1 MDPLVAIL
9 DLVKTAGVP
18 GAIALVIILRI
29 EKRLD
34 ALTAAVLSL
43 PERISQCPSVPKC
56 SPQESRTETSRH

>member
-1 MDPLVAIL
+1 MDPLTAIL
-9 DLVKTAGVP
+9 DLIKTAGVP

-43 PERISQCPSVPKC
+43 PSRLSLCPSLPKSSQAAC
-56 SPQESRTETSRH
+56 QTGTPPP

>member
-1 MDPLVAIL
+1 MDPLIALV

-18 GAIALVIILRI
+18 GAIALLIILRI

-43 PERISQCPSVPKC
+43 PERLSQCPSVPRC
-56 SPQESRTETSRH
+56 SPQESRTETSPP

>member
-1 MDPLVAIL
+1 MDTLTAIL

-34 ALTAAVLSL
+34 ALTAAVLAL
-43 PERISQCPSVPKC
+43 PLRIQQCQSGQK
-56 SPQESRTETSRH
+56 

>member
-1 MDPLVAIL
+1 MDTLTAIL

-43 PERISQCPSVPKC
+43 PQRLSQCPSPPK
-56 SPQESRTETSRH
+56 SEPQASTPPT